1 MTGFNASPE
10 VLSAMLAKADEKLA
24 AARRDFKDGFF
35 GEVSSRAYYA
45 AFHAVSAVL
54 ASQGLTFSSHAQVIG
69 AFNKEFVKTAIFS
82 ADTTRKLQRLF
93 EDRQISDYDCT
104 GKIDKETACADLDDA
119 QTLVSVCRDYILKN
133 V

>member
-1 MTGFNASPE
+1 MTGFHSSPNI
-10 VLSAMLAKADEKLA
+10 LSAMLAKADEKLA
-24 AARRDFKDGFF
+24 AARRDFNDGFF

-45 AFHAVSAVL
+45 AFHAISAAL
-54 ASQGLTFSSHAQVIG
+54 ASRGLTFSSHAQVIG
-69 AFNKEFVKTAIFS
+69 AFNKEFVKTAVFS

-104 GKIDKETACADLDDA
+104 GRIDEETARADLDDA
-119 QTLVSVCRDYILKN
+119 QALVDVCRNYLKI

>member
-1 MTGFNASPE
+1 MTGFHSSPDI
-10 VLSAMLAKADEKLA
+10 LNAMLAKADEKLA
-24 AARRDFKDGFF
+24 AARRDFNDGFY

-45 AFHAVSAVL
+45 VFHAISAVL
-54 ASQGLTFSSHAQVIG
+54 ASQGQTFSSHAQVIG
-69 AFNKEFVKTAIFS
+69 AFNKEFVKTAVFS

-104 GKIDKETACADLDDA
+104 GKIDEETARADIDDA
-119 QTLVSVCRDYILKN
+119 QALVDICRNYLKI

>member
-1 MTGFNASPE
+1 MTGFRSAPDILN
-10 VLSAMLAKADEKLA
+10 AMLAKAGEKLV
-24 AARRDFKDGFF
+24 AARRDFADGFY

-45 AFHAVSAVL
+45 VFHAISAVL
-54 ASQGLTFSSHAQVIG
+54 ASRGMTFSSHAQVIG
-69 AFNKEFVKTAIFS
+69 AFNKEFVKTAVFS

-104 GKIDKETACADLDDA
+104 GKIDEETAREDLDDA
-119 QTLVSVCRDYILKN
+119 QALVDICRNYLKT